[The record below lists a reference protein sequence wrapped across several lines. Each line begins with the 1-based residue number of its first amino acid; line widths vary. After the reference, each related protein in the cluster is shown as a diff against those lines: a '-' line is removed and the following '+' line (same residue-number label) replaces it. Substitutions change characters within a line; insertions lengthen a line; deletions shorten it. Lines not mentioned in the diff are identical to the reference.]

1 MRCFGYKISLRLRIF
16 RPDPEIPIDVRKAKA
31 IIGSHSQYYED
42 VFLASIF
49 RGKENGY
56 YIDIGANDP
65 DELSNTKS
73 FYLRGWRGINVE
85 PNRILFEKFLAA
97 REEDVNINAG
107 IGAAAS
113 EKTFFETDPHT
124 LSTFNK
130 EEILGP
136 VRNGEARIVSEKS
149 VPIMTLRDLFRIHVR
164 GKQVDFLSVD
174 TEGFD
179 YEVLSGND
187 WERNR
192 PSVVVV
198 EMDRDRKQRVH
209 ALLAEADYE
218 RIHFNGLNAFY
229 VDRRHFSPV

>member
-16 RPDPEIPIDVRKAKA
+16 RPDPEIPIDVRRAKG
-31 IIGSHSQYYED
+31 IFGSHSQYYED

-65 DELSNTKS
+65 DEFSNTKS

-85 PNRILFEKFLAA
+85 PNRLLFEKFLAA
-97 REEDVNINAG
+97 RKEDVTINAG
-107 IGAAAS
+107 IGAATS
-113 EKTFFETDPHT
+113 EMIFYQTDPHT
-124 LSTFNK
+124 LSTFNR
-130 EEILGP
+130 EEILRS
-136 VRNGEARIVSEKS
+136 VRRGEARIEDEKP
-149 VPIMTLRDLFRIHVR
+149 VPIMTLSDLFRVHVQGR
-164 GKQVDFLSVD
+164 QVDFLSVD
-174 TEGFD
+174 TEGFE

-198 EMDRDRKQRVH
+198 EVDRDRTHRVH
-209 ALLAEADYE
+209 ALLADADYE

-229 VDRRHFSPV
+229 VDRRRFPPG

>member
-1 MRCFGYKISLRLRIF
+1 MKLFGYKVSLRLRIF
-16 RPDPEIPIDVRKAKA
+16 RPAPEIPIDVSRAKS

-49 RGKENGY
+49 RGKGSGY

-97 REEDVNINAG
+97 RKEDVNINAG
-107 IGAAAS
+107 IGAAAT
-113 EKTFFETDPHT
+113 EMTFYEMEPHT
-124 LSTFNK
+124 LSTFNR

-136 VRNGEARIVSEKS
+136 LRKGEARVVSEKT
-149 VPIMTLRDLFRIHVR
+149 VPVMTMCDLFRLYVR

-174 TEGFD
+174 TEGFE

-209 ALLAEADYE
+209 ALLAGADYE

-229 VDRRHFSPV
+229 VDRRRFPTE